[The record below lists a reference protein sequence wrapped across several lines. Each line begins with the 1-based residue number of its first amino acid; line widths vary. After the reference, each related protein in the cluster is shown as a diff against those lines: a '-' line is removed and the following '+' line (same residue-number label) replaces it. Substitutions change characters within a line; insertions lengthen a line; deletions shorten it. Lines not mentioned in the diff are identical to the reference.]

1 MCWSLRTAWTTIR
14 ILTQLQLVS
23 HDWWERDGKIKDLLI
38 RFSWWGA
45 LNMQKSKWWHYGSGT
60 LTYFLPSGWSLAL
73 TRWRPTYSCVWLSVE
88 KKKNLSLTLKFGKVF
103 LILNLTA
110 LIYFNCDNNIILTR
124 YTRLIKAGSF
134 MRSIEHSNK
143 LFFALVKLD
152 ILA

>member
-1 MCWSLRTAWTTIR
+1 MGCTEYA
-14 ILTQLQLVS
+14 
-23 HDWWERDGKIKDLLI
+23 KIKVVTLWFRYLDLLPPFWLV
-38 RFSWWGA
+38 FSTDKMETH
-45 LNMQKSKWWHYGSGT
+45 L
-60 LTYFLPSGWSLAL
+60 LL
-73 TRWRPTYSCVWLSVE
+73 CVVE
-88 KKKNLSLTLKFGKVF
+88 CGEKKNLSLTLKFGKVF